1 MALPR
6 EAGSAFHSF
15 YPTLLSYL
23 VLSSVVYAQL
33 LLVSILSF
41 MALGQ
46 DKEGAGPGR
55 RKVRSPSFPFIGLGA
70 ALDRARQLYDRA
82 QSSEVPAEEVLHC
95 WSYSVKSSG
104 GNQTLAALR
113 AFGLLEGEGRVKLSQ
128 RALRILIGEGGLSSD
143 KARLL
148 EEAARLPPLHAM
160 LWEKYGRQ
168 LPVQEELK
176 AYLLLEEGFNKNT
189 VDKFIQEYRGTL
201 EFAGMLEPARAPKER
216 MPEPSFPAA
225 APEPQPFRTA
235 SLEASF
241 PLLGDNVVELRIRH
255 KISSEEADDVRR
267 LFDLWLSKI
276 MDR

>member
-1 MALPR
+1 
-6 EAGSAFHSF
+6 
-15 YPTLLSYL
+15 
-23 VLSSVVYAQL
+23 
-33 LLVSILSF
+33 
-41 MALGQ
+41 
-46 DKEGAGPGR
+46 
-55 RKVRSPSFPFIGLGA
+55 
-70 ALDRARQLYDRA
+70 
-82 QSSEVPAEEVLHC
+82 
-95 WSYSVKSSG
+95 
-104 GNQTLAALR
+104 
-113 AFGLLEGEGRVKLSQ
+113 
-128 RALRILIGEGGLSSD
+128 
-143 KARLL
+143 
-148 EEAARLPPLHAM
+148 M

-216 MPEPSFPAA
+216 MPEPSFAAA

-241 PLLGDNVVELRIRH
+241 PLLGDNVVEFRIRH